1 MKRIIATIAAF
12 AAILV
17 SPIAIAQ
24 SIPRY
29 NPEAY
34 CKQVADISGG
44 SAMIFN
50 GCMEMEQDA
59 YDKRKAGWSSISGQA
74 ASYCDEVAR
83 VSGGSYMI
91 LDGCLDMEADAMAT
105 TPSFQF

>member
-1 MKRIIATIAAF
+1 MKRIFAIVAAVGVT
-12 AAILV
+12 LV
-17 SPIAIAQ
+17 SPAAIAQ

-29 NPEAY
+29 DPAAY
-34 CKQVADISGG
+34 CKQVSEISGG

-59 YDKRKAGWSSISGQA
+59 YNKRKAGWSSISAQA

-83 VSGGSYMI
+83 VSGGSYAI

-105 TPSFQF
+105 TPGFQF

>member
-1 MKRIIATIAAF
+1 MKKITAVILAVALLMAGPAAY
-12 AAILV
+12 
-17 SPIAIAQ
+17 AQ

-29 NPEAY
+29 EPEAY
-34 CKQVADISGG
+34 CKQVSDVSGG

-50 GCMEMEQDA
+50 GCMDMEQDA
-59 YDKRKAGWSSISGQA
+59 YDKRKAEWPSIPAQT

-91 LDGCLDMEADAMAT
+91 LDGCLDMESEAVST
-105 TPSFQF
+105 TPSFKF